1 MIYKVDWISF
11 SIPVEAVEDGNEKEA
26 FYRAA
31 ASIVDLHE
39 DLPTLMALD
48 ASWEPG
54 NGRAPYRTR
63 WQRELPGVTIYT
75 HPALTHALVEVSG
88 SGCDELAA
96 RGAMAGVLDA
106 VQSRITRLDI
116 ACDILTEVR
125 PLDFVDGRSTGRFK
139 AQSHVLSESGETFYV
154 GARSSA
160 RYARVYRYN
169 PPHERSHFL
178 RVEYVVKQQ
187 DAKNVVDAIQTEGL
201 ASVVASL
208 GQTFGWQHPT
218 WDVRDNPAEIAVY
231 RPDRREGKTLFW
243 LADTVGPCLAR
254 LHREGIIDIEQWV
267 RENVIPH
274 LNK

>member
-1 MIYKVDWISF
+1 MLYKVDWISF
-11 SIPVEAVEDGNEKEA
+11 SLPVEKIDDGNEVEA
-26 FYRAA
+26 LYAF
-31 ASIVDLHE
+31 ASSLVDLHE
-39 DLPTLMALD
+39 ELPTWLGIDTELEA
-48 ASWEPG
+48 G
-54 NGRAPYRTR
+54 NGRAPYRTSWR
-63 WQRELPGVTIYT
+63 SARGGVTVYT
-75 HPALTHALVEVSG
+75 HPGLNHALVEVSG
-88 SGCDELAA
+88 QGCDALQS
-96 RGAMAGVLDA
+96 RNVLDRCMVA
-106 VQSRITRLDI
+106 VSERVTRLDI
-116 ACDILTEVR
+116 ACDMLTDTR
-125 PLDFVDGRSTGRFK
+125 PLEFVDGRATGRFK
-139 AQSHVLSESGETFYV
+139 AQSHVISESGETFYV

-187 DAKNVVDAIQTEGL
+187 DAKNLVGSIQTEGL
-201 ASVVASL
+201 ASVVAAL
-208 GQTFGWQHPT
+208 GETFGWQHSD

-254 LHREGIIDIEQWV
+254 LHREGVIDIEQWV